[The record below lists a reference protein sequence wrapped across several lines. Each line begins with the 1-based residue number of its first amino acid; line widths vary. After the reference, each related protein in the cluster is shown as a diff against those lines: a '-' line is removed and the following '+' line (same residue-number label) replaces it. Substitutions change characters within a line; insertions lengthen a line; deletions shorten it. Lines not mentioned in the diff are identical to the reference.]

1 MIRLRTQ
8 HCLLLHNR
16 QVMEDDMSKEL
27 KILFYFIVVGTLIA
41 GSSYPFFA
49 VMNANPITPKCY
61 LCRQSLSFGVNA
73 YTYLSL
79 CAGAAIIA
87 FGAAKVYKSKL
98 FETIFVYLA
107 SIIVVFLGN
116 RLLLIITLG
125 DYHEYYALI
134 LLSLSLALCMGLL
147 LIKLLRKYL
156 YRILCSLWRY
166 VSRLGWF

>member
-1 MIRLRTQ
+1 
-8 HCLLLHNR
+8 
-16 QVMEDDMSKEL
+16 MEDDMSKEL

-98 FETIFVYLA
+98 FETI
-107 SIIVVFLGN
+107 
-116 RLLLIITLG
+116 
-125 DYHEYYALI
+125 
-134 LLSLSLALCMGLL
+134 SLALCMGLL